1 MARDSCGLTTS
12 ESKEFKW
19 QCGRLC
25 FLKIAATLSPYSATI
40 VSNSTFLSEKAGG
53 THWFDMPDAQGSISP
68 TLKKK
73 G

>member
-12 ESKEFKW
+12 ESKKFKR

-40 VSNSTFLSEKAGG
+40 VSNATFYQKKLGVLIGSACL
-53 THWFDMPDAQGSISP
+53 MPRVQFP
-68 TLKKK
+68 QP
-73 G
+73 